1 MAERHAVLGEKYCAA
16 VKGTLHDKV
25 ADVIDLRCS
34 SVSPEMAIDI
44 LKTMI
49 QVYNE
54 KWVEDKNIIA
64 HATSDFINERL
75 ALIEKDLGTVDAD
88 ISNFKSEHLIPDVEA
103 ASRMY
108 LEKSVRNEED
118 MLDIN
123 TS

>member
-1 MAERHAVLGEKYCAA
+1 M
-16 VKGTLHDKV
+16 KGTLHDKV

-108 LEKSVRNEED
+108 LGKIRQERRGHARHQQQADDSPLYAR
-118 MLDIN
+118 LHQ
-123 TS
+123 